1 MQGRKIL
8 LGCGLCCSGLFSL
21 EGSKDP
27 GIPWPQA
34 RPEDVWMLDNPQRP
48 QVVGSA
54 LLVHK
59 AQGERGHP
67 GASTKGHGTTVVQD
81 CAKSISVMGKIRQR
95 GKDIKDK

>member
-8 LGCGLCCSGLFSL
+8 LGRGLCCSGLFSL

-54 LLVHK
+54 LLVRAGHK
-59 AQGERGHP
+59 GSVGTLGPAPRDMAQLLSR
-67 GASTKGHGTTVVQD
+67 AVQKVSQLWG
-81 CAKSISVMGKIRQR
+81 KSGREVRI
-95 GKDIKDK
+95 